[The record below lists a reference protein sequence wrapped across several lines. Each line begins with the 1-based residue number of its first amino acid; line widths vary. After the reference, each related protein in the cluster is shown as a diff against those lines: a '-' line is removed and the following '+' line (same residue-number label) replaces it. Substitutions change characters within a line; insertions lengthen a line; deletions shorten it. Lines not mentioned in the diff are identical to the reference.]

1 MKDSASLLTRV
12 TTPNSKKKPSAS
24 RLQRDPAGTPSS
36 ANKLEELLPPVLHPL
51 TPSNLKKTASNFMKE
66 WEKSLSPPPQEAGGS

>member
-1 MKDSASLLTRV
+1 MAAELTKTRQH
-12 TTPNSKKKPSAS
+12 SRKKASAS
-24 RLQRDPAGTPSS
+24 RLRNQSPATPSS
-36 ANKLEELLPPVLHPL
+36 ANNKLEELLPPVLNHL